1 MTCSRCA
8 TINLDGSVACAS
20 CGAPL
25 AAPPPGP
32 AGYPPPG
39 YPAPGYPP
47 PGHPPPGY
55 YPPAGYPPPY
65 AYGPQ
70 RTSGLAIAGFV
81 VSLVACGLL
90 GLILSL
96 QGKKE
101 VDNGGGLVGGGGLA
115 TAGIVIGVLRLIA
128 EVIYLFVVFALV
140 SESRRY

>member
-1 MTCSRCA
+1 MNCPRCA
-8 TINLDGSVACAS
+8 TINLDGSLACAS

-25 AAPPPGP
+25 AAPPPPPTP

-39 YPAPGYPP
+39 YPPAG
-47 PGHPPPGY
+47 GY
-55 YPPAGYPPPY
+55 YPPPGYPPPY

-81 VSLVACGLL
+81 VSLVVCGLI

-101 VDNGGGLVGGGGLA
+101 INNSGGMVGGGGLA
-115 TAGIVIGVLRLIA
+115 TAGVVIGIIRLVLEVVYLIV
-128 EVIYLFVVFALV
+128 VIWAVNETKHY
-140 SESRRY
+140 

>member
-1 MTCSRCA
+1 MNCPRCA
-8 TINLDGSVACAS
+8 TINLDGSLACAS

-32 AGYPPPG
+32 PPVGYPPPG
-39 YPAPGYPP
+39 YPPAG
-47 PGHPPPGY
+47 GY
-55 YPPAGYPPPY
+55 YPPPGYPPPY

-81 VSLVACGLL
+81 VSLVVCGLI

-101 VDNGGGLVGGGGLA
+101 INNSGGMVGGGGLA
-115 TAGIVIGVLRLIA
+115 TAGVVIGIIRLVLEVVYLIV
-128 EVIYLFVVFALV
+128 VIWAVN
-140 SESRRY
+140 ETKH

>member
-1 MTCSRCA
+1 MNCPRCA
-8 TINLDGSVACAS
+8 TINLDGSLACAS

-32 AGYPPPG
+32 APVGYPPPG
-39 YPAPGYPP
+39 YPPAG
-47 PGHPPPGY
+47 GY
-55 YPPAGYPPPY
+55 YPPPGYPPPY

-81 VSLVACGLL
+81 VSLVVCGLI

-101 VDNGGGLVGGGGLA
+101 INNSGGMVGGGGLA
-115 TAGIVIGVLRLIA
+115 TAGVVIGIIRLVL
-128 EVIYLFVVFALV
+128 EVIYLIVVIWAV
-140 SESRRY
+140 NETKHY

>member
-1 MTCSRCA
+1 MNCPRCA
-8 TINLDGSVACAS
+8 TINLDGSLACAS

-32 AGYPPPG
+32 AGYPPGYVPPG
-39 YPAPGYPP
+39 Y
-47 PGHPPPGY
+47 PPPGY
-55 YPPAGYPPPY
+55 YPPAGHPPPY
-65 AYGPQ
+65 AMGPQ

-128 EVIYLFVVFALV
+128 EVIYLIVVFALV
-140 SESRRY
+140 SESRNY

>member
-1 MTCSRCA
+1 MNCPRCA
-8 TINLDGSVACAS
+8 TINLDGSLACAS

-32 AGYPPPG
+32 PPVGYPPPG
-39 YPAPGYPP
+39 YPPAG
-47 PGHPPPGY
+47 GY
-55 YPPAGYPPPY
+55 YPPPGYPPPY

-81 VSLVACGLL
+81 VSLVVCGLI

-101 VDNGGGLVGGGGLA
+101 INNSGGMVGGGGLA
-115 TAGIVIGVLRLIA
+115 TAGVVIGIIRLVL
-128 EVIYLFVVFALV
+128 EVIYLIVVIWAV
-140 SESRRY
+140 NETKHY